1 MNTEIATTPDTASQM
16 DSSER
21 FIRFSLGEEEYAMPL
36 LRVREVIA
44 MPDITPIP
52 QTPPYFLGIMNLRG
66 QVITIIDLRTKLSIK
81 PSNGAEVAVIIC
93 DLGSICIGV
102 VVDSIN
108 AVLTPKAGEISD
120 RPSMQGGKNSEYI
133 TGVYRKEQGLV
144 LLLDVSKLL
153 SVEDQGALAKAQPKK
168 AS

>member
-1 MNTEIATTPDTASQM
+1 MNTEVATTESQNNG
-16 DSSER
+16 ER

-66 QVITIIDLRTKLSIK
+66 QVITILDLRTKLSIK
-81 PSNGAEVAVIIC
+81 PANGGEVAVIIC

-108 AVLTPKAGEISD
+108 SVLTPKEGEISE
-120 RPSMQGGKNSEYI
+120 RPAMQGGKNSDYI
-133 TGVYRKEQGLV
+133 TGIYRKEAGLV
-144 LLLDVSKLL
+144 LLLDISKLL
-153 SVEDQGALAKAQPKK
+153 SVEDQSAVAKAQPKK
-168 AS
+168 AA